1 MEYITAELITFLVT
15 LLGGMIF
22 GSAFMGCL
30 LVYVINNHDTH
41 VKALHNEQRDSNIL
55 YNNRIK
61 SYQETI
67 SSLQKRHN

>member
-22 GSAFMGCL
+22 GSAFMGSL

-41 VKALHNEQRDSNIL
+41 VKALKQEQRDSNVL

>member
-22 GSAFMGCL
+22 GAAFMGCL

-41 VKALHNEQRDSNIL
+41 VKALKQEQRDSNVL